1 MGTIMGIRR
10 GGGSGCTLTV
20 TGVAGDVVTVANS
33 SKTYTRTLDSS
44 GQAVFKGLTDGEWTV
59 TMTNGVETTT
69 ETVNIVAD
77 YTLELGYNTPP
88 TYTYTG
94 EASYVDEGDGN
105 WHLKLLTSGNLTF
118 TNLGNAKELEV
129 FLVGGGAG
137 GTNSGGGGGNL
148 CPGGGGG
155 YVNNGAFAPQKNIAY
170 AAVIGAGA
178 GSGADGTGGTTTIFE
193 LTANGGAG
201 VNGGSGG
208 GAGSPSSGGTG
219 GDTGGAGGTNGGN
232 GNPSA
237 YGGGGWGTGAG
248 VTTIPWGDETKYGRY
263 AGGGGGG
270 GGYEDYGGAG
280 GSGGG
285 GKGGNSNSN
294 GTAGSVNTG
303 GGGGGGGYGG
313 NGGAGG
319 SGIILIRNK
328 RMG

>member
-1 MGTIMGIRR
+1 MSDGIIVGC
-10 GGGSGCTLTV
+10 GGGGEGGTLVV
-20 TGVAGDVVTVANS
+20 TGVAGDTVTIAKDG
-33 SKTYTRTLDSS
+33 KTYSRTVNNA
-44 GQAVFKGLTDGEWTV
+44 GQAVFKGLASGEWTV

-94 EASYVDEGDGN
+94 ESTYVDEGDGN

-137 GTNSGGGGGNL
+137 GTKIINTGGN
-148 CPGGGGG
+148 GGGGG
-155 YVNNGAFAPQKNIAY
+155 YVNNGTFAPQKNTAY
-170 AAVIGAGA
+170 DAVIGAGGA
-178 GSGADGTGGTTTIFE
+178 INGGSGGTTTIFD
-193 LTANGGAG
+193 LTANGGSG
-201 VNGGSGG
+201 SNGGSGG
-208 GAGSPSSGGTG
+208 GGGTTSGGGTSGETG
-219 GDTGGAGGTNGGN
+219 GVGGTNGGN
-232 GNPSA
+232 GKAGSNGSS
-237 YGGGGWGTGAG
+237 GGTGAG
-248 VTTIPWGDETKYGRY
+248 VTTIPWGDEPKYGRY

-280 GSGGG
+280 GAGGG
-285 GKGGNSNSN
+285 GKGGNSSSN
-294 GTAGSVNTG
+294 GTSGSTNTG
-303 GGGGGGGYGG
+303 GGGGGGSYGG

-328 RMG
+328 RTV